1 VSKLVTPERSRNRRQ
16 TLRQTE
22 RQIDDVLNGYVS
34 AKECIAA
41 IFPTGGICLRT
52 FRTLQAE
59 GYFPHLK
66 IGKRTLFQPSEVRA
80 ALEKRCKRK
89 AGVAR

>member
-1 VSKLVTPERSRNRRQ
+1 MKQ
-16 TLRQTE
+16 TDI
-22 RQIDDVLNGYVS
+22 QIDDVLNGYVS
-34 AKECIAA
+34 AEECIAA
-41 IFPTGGICLRT
+41 IFPTGGIRLRT

-66 IGKRTLFQPSEVRA
+66 IGRRTLFHPSEVRA

-89 AGVAR
+89 AVAA